1 MSQRDP
7 DLPLAPPAPVSPG
20 RSTTIAEVLST
31 IVLLGGPLFY
41 VLGRVY
47 WESYW
52 LGLGVSPTIM
62 AASTED
68 YIYYGFVVIAN
79 GIIMVFPKIDFSS
92 LWATPLV
99 AMVVLLLLA
108 TAIWVVLKIKR
119 WATKCLHKMRPW
131 LRNFLANKKAALDA
145 VGTSATLLNLA
156 STLAMALL
164 LISAALLFPI
174 VIAHVVGKERA
185 AKVRAQISATKT
197 PYAVVQVEGQ
207 KASRLL
213 ECSDKFCVVYSGGDF
228 RPVPI
233 EAIGWLD

>member
-1 MSQRDP
+1 MPQPHPSP
-7 DLPLAPPAPVSPG
+7 PTVPPAKASRG
-20 RSTTIAEVLST
+20 TSIAEVLST
-31 IVLLGGPLFY
+31 VVLLGGPLFY

-79 GIIMVFPKIDFSS
+79 GIIMIFPHIDFSS

-108 TAIWVVLKIKR
+108 AAIWVVLKIRR
-119 WATKCLHKMRPW
+119 WAATCLRKLRPW
-131 LRNFLANKKAALDA
+131 LRNFFSKRKAALEA
-145 VGTSATLLNLA
+145 VGTSATLVNLG

-174 VIAHVVGKERA
+174 VIAHAVGKERA

-197 PYAVVQVEGQ
+197 PYAVVQLKGQ

-213 ECSDKFCVVYSGGDF
+213 ECSDKFCVIYSEDGF